1 MHILLIISGGI
12 AAYKSLDLGR
22 ALRREGH
29 DVHFLLTAAAEA
41 FVTPLSCA
49 ALSENPVHRELLDVT
64 QEAKI
69 GHIQLARMAD
79 VVLVCPATADIIAR
93 MAAGRGNDLATTV
106 LLATTAPIL
115 VAPAMNPIMWAH
127 PATQRN
133 LAQIEAD
140 GCHVVTPDEGLMACG
155 EIGAGRLAEMD
166 VIIKAVGEAGTRG
179 PLSGKHILVTAGPTF
194 EPIDPIRY
202 IANRSSGAQGF
213 ALAAAL
219 ARLGADV
226 SLVSGPVALDTPA
239 HVQRINVETARDMR
253 DAVEKCLP
261 ADVAIFA
268 AAVADWRPAEY
279 HDQKM
284 KKQLVELHSLAMV
297 ENPDILAFVAQHQDK
312 RPDLVIGFAAETENL
327 EAHAQD
333 KMRRKCCDWL
343 VANDVSGQEEQ
354 VMGGTRNKVT
364 ILRKDAAAE
373 TLDWADK
380 QDIADQLAMRIGQWA
395 MNS

>member
-29 DVHFLLTAAAEA
+29 EVHYLLTAAAES

-79 VVLVCPATADIIAR
+79 LVLVCPATADIMAR
-93 MAAGRGNDLATTV
+93 MASGRADDLATTV

-115 VAPAMNPIMWAH
+115 VAPAMNPVMWAH
-127 PATQRN
+127 PGTQRN
-133 LAQIEAD
+133 LSRLEED
-140 GCHVVTPDEGLMACG
+140 GVRVIRPDDGLMACG
-155 EIGAGRLAEMD
+155 ETGTGRLADMEK
-166 VIIKAVGEAGTRG
+166 IINAVNEATPQG
-179 PLSGKHILVTAGPTF
+179 PLSGKHVVVTAGPTH
-194 EPIDPIRY
+194 EPIDPVRY

-213 ALAAAL
+213 ALAGSL

-226 SLVSGPVALDTPA
+226 SLVAGPVHLESPA
-239 HVQRINVETARDMR
+239 HVHRINVETALEMR
-253 DAVEKCLP
+253 DAVEGCLP
-261 ADVAIFA
+261 ADIAIFA

-279 HDQKM
+279 HDHKM
-284 KKQLVELHSLAMV
+284 KKQVEDLNNLAMV
-297 ENPDILAFVAQHQDK
+297 ENPDILAGVAKHESQ
-312 RPDLVIGFAAETENL
+312 RPALVIGFAAETDHVDE
-327 EAHAQD
+327 HAAQ
-333 KMRRKCCDWL
+333 KLARKSCDWL
-343 VANDVSGQEEQ
+343 VANDVSGREEI

-364 ILRKDAAAE
+364 ILRKDADPE
-373 TLDWADK
+373 IIDWADK
-380 QDIADQLAMRIGQWA
+380 QEIADQLAARIGEWA
-395 MNS
+395 QQQ